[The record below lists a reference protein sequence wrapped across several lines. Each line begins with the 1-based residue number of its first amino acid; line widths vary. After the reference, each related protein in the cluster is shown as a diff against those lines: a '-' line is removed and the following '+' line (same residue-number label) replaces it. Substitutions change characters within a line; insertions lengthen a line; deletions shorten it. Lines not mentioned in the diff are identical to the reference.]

1 MSAIDT
7 LKDLRK
13 QGPLI
18 SVGMLTADLLDLG
31 GQIKLAENAGVP
43 LLHVDVMDGRF
54 CPMMTVGP
62 PLIKAMATPM
72 LKDVHLMVEEPLDR
86 LGDFVAAGADLVT
99 IHAESSRYV
108 HRCLQELGQMEN
120 VNDASRGIVRGLAL
134 NPGTPVEAVEPVL
147 DELEMVFLL
156 AINPGWSGQS
166 FAASTPRR
174 LDKVRELAARH
185 GREDLLIGI
194 DGGIK
199 KGNIA
204 DVARMGADIIVTGSA
219 VYDGKTPEEN
229 ARYMIQAARE
239 AVS

>member
-239 AVS
+239 AVA

>member
-134 NPGTPVEAVEPVL
+134 NPGTPVEAVEPLL

-239 AVS
+239 AVA